1 MSVLVSGAAG
11 FIGSH
16 LAEALLAAGESVVGL
31 DDLDPFYAVAAKER
45 NLALLKARPGF
56 TDVRGDV
63 RDPTAWASLPDDVE
77 AVVHLA
83 ARAGVRPSLADPA
96 LYADVN
102 VTGTARMLEFARAR
116 GVRAVVFASSSSV
129 YGNTSTVPFT
139 ESDPADAPI
148 SPYAATKRAG
158 ELLCRAAHEQTGL
171 SIAALR
177 LFTVHGPRQRP
188 DLAIHKFARLLAAGR
203 PLPRYGDGS
212 SARDYTYVSDTVRG
226 IRSALALARDQA
238 GLFEVVNLG
247 GGDPVTLADLIT
259 LVGEEMGIEPAI
271 EPLPMQTGDVRRTW
285 ADLARARALLD
296 YEPEVPLRDGVRRF
310 VRWFEEERGA
320 AG

>member
-1 MSVLVSGAAG
+1 
-11 FIGSH
+11 
-16 LAEALLAAGESVVGL
+16 VVGL
-31 DDLDPFYAVAAKER
+31 DDLDAFYEPATKER
-45 NLALLKARPGF
+45 NLDVLRAFGGF

-63 RDPTAWASLPDDVE
+63 RDPQAWAALPDGVE

-83 ARAGVRPSLADPA
+83 ARAGVRPSLEHPA

-102 VTGTARMLEFARAR
+102 VVGTARMLAFARAG

-129 YGNTSTVPFT
+129 YGDASAVPFR
-139 ESDPADAPI
+139 EDDPAVAPL

-158 ELLCRAAHEQTGL
+158 ELLCHAAHEDDGV

-188 DLAIHKFARLLAAGR
+188 DLAIHKFARLLADGR

-212 SARDYTYVSDTVRG
+212 SSRDFTYVSDIVTG
-226 IRSALALARDQA
+226 IRSALALVRARP

-259 LVGEEMGIEPAI
+259 MLGEEMGVLPTI

-285 ADLARARALLD
+285 ADLERARALLG
-296 YEPEVPLRDGVRRF
+296 YAPEVPLREGVRRF
-310 VRWFEEERGA
+310 VRWFEAERA
-320 AG
+320 ARGS